1 LFWRQLYRHK
11 SISRWL
17 VNLLR
22 PVDKLL
28 VNQLMA
34 IGVLSF
40 GQAAIIK
47 GLYVNLP
54 LLFFMYFPWISAG
67 LTMTGSAELG

>member
-1 LFWRQLYRHK
+1 
-11 SISRWL
+11 
-17 VNLLR
+17 
-22 PVDKLL
+22 
-28 VNQLMA
+28 MA